1 MDHKIIN
8 IKNTPLPERK
18 AYDSKLSGL
27 SKIVPSLLMNKI
39 YMDIEFEGKKELQKG
54 IRRKWTSYQAQDKK
68 KNKYDKE
75 KFIPYDELIELLVAS
90 QMRCHY
96 CRHDVQ
102 LFYMCVRE
110 PYQWTLDRIDNSIGH
125 NLKNVVISC
134 LKCNLQRRTQN
145 KKKFLFS
152 KQMRIIKQI

>member
-8 IKNTPLPERK
+8 IKNAPLPERK
-18 AYDSKLSGL
+18 AYDSKFSGL
-27 SKIVPSLLMNKI
+27 SKIAPSLLMNKI
-39 YMDIEFEGKKELQKG
+39 YMDIEFDGKKELRQG

-68 KNKYDKE
+68 KNKYDKD

-102 LFYMCVRE
+102 LY
-110 PYQWTLDRIDNSIGH
+110 
-125 NLKNVVISC
+125 
-134 LKCNLQRRTQN
+134 
-145 KKKFLFS
+145 
-152 KQMRIIKQI
+152 